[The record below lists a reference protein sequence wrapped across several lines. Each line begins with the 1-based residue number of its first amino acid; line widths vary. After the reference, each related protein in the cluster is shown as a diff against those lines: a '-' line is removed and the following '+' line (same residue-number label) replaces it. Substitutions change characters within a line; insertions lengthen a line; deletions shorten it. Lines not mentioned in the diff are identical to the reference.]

1 MVAVFGTVLLWARAP
16 FAAMNFYAED
26 GSIFYTDAITIG
38 FVDSLR
44 NQMAGYYHFVPR
56 VIGSVTALGPVSVAA
71 LVNYLL
77 VVMVVAWISSTIY
90 LSSVTTLKRPC
101 ARLVLAMGITLLPI
115 VGFESIANS
124 TNLHFL
130 LLCGSSVV
138 LLGRQSTCWQRING
152 TVLVVAT
159 GLSTPLLVSLLP
171 LVVMRSWYNY
181 RESGRL
187 GSTVIVG
194 WIIGV
199 AGQLSFVFLLS
210 GVSRELGDNRSLQRT
225 IFLFL
230 DRVIGYNYIPFWPRI
245 SSEDYSGSVSTLL
258 VGRAFGCLLVV
269 ALIAF
274 LQYGAARTGPFSTE
288 SYRVVAMVLI
298 TLVGGAFW
306 LAAGMLFST
315 EPRYAVFSAFCIG
328 WSVLIAAELVSRA
341 SEGRGLVT
349 PRQRSVGVVVLIL
362 AIYSTHWT
370 PSELRRSG
378 PTWSDGLRVA
388 EEICATSDNS
398 TAAVRVLPL
407 TAVWEVE
414 LPCNQ
419 LES

>member
-1 MVAVFGTVLLWARAP
+1 MAVFGTVLLWARAP
-16 FAAMNFYAED
+16 FAAINFYAED
-26 GSIFYTDAITIG
+26 GSRFYHDAITID

-44 NQMAGYYHFVPR
+44 KPMAGYYHLVPR
-56 VIGSVTALGPVSVAA
+56 VIGSVTALGPVSTAA

-90 LSSVTTLKRPC
+90 VSSVTTLKRPS

-124 TNLHFL
+124 ANLHFL

-138 LLGRQSTCWQRING
+138 LLGQQSTRWQRING

-171 LVVMRSWYNY
+171 LVVMRSWYNH
-181 RESGRL
+181 RESDRP
-187 GSTVIVG
+187 GSPVIVG
-194 WIIGV
+194 WMLGV
-199 AGQLSFVFLLS
+199 AGQLFFVFLAS
-210 GVSRELGDNRSLQRT
+210 EASRELGDNRSLQKT
-225 IFLFL
+225 VFLFL
-230 DRVIGYNYIPFWPRI
+230 DRVVGYNYIPFWPRI
-245 SSEDYSGSVSTLL
+245 SGESYSGSVSTLL
-258 VGRAFGCLLVV
+258 VGRAFVGLLVV

-274 LQYGAARTGPFSTE
+274 LLYWAARTGFRSTE
-288 SYRVVAMVLI
+288 PYRVVAMVLV

-306 LAAGMLFST
+306 LSAGMLFST
-315 EPRYAVFSAFCIG
+315 EPRYAVFPAFCIG
-328 WSVLIAAELVSRA
+328 WSLLIATELVSRA
-341 SEGRGLVT
+341 GEGHGLVT

-388 EEICATSDNS
+388 EEICATTDNS
-398 TAAVRVLPL
+398 TAAIRLLPL
-407 TAVWEVE
+407 NAIWEVE
-414 LPCNQ
+414 LPCDR

>member
-1 MVAVFGTVLLWARAP
+1 MLWARAP

-26 GSIFYTDAITIG
+26 GSRFYYDAITIG

-44 NQMAGYYHFVPR
+44 KPLAGYYHFIPR

-77 VVMVVAWISSTIY
+77 VVVIVAWISSTIY
-90 LSSVTTLKRPC
+90 LSSVTTIKRPC

-138 LLGRQSTCWQRING
+138 LLGRQSTRWQRING

-171 LVVMRSWYNY
+171 LVAMRSWQNH

-187 GSTVIVG
+187 GSAVITG

-199 AGQLSFVFLLS
+199 AGQLFLVAFFTE
-210 GVSRELGDNRSLQRT
+210 VSRELGDNRSIQKT
-225 IFLFL
+225 IFLFF
-230 DRVIGYNYIPFWPRI
+230 DRVVGYNYIPFWPGI
-245 SSEDYSGSVSTLL
+245 SGESYSGSVSTLL
-258 VGRAFGCLLVV
+258 VGRLLVCLSV
-269 ALIAF
+269 SALIALLLF
-274 LQYGAARTGPFSTE
+274 RSARTGFRSAE
-288 SYRVVAMVLI
+288 SYRVAAMVLV

-306 LAAGMLFST
+306 LSAGMLFST
-315 EPRYAVFSAFCIG
+315 EPRYSVFPAFCIG
-328 WSVLIAAELVSRA
+328 WSLLIAAELVSRA
-341 SEGRGLVT
+341 REGPGLGII
-349 PRQRSVGVVVLIL
+349 RQRSVAVAVVLIL
-362 AIYSTHWT
+362 ATYSTHWA

-388 EEICATSDNS
+388 EELCATTDRS

-407 TAVWEVE
+407 NSDWEVE
-414 LPCNQ
+414 LSCDQ

>member
-1 MVAVFGTVLLWARAP
+1 
-16 FAAMNFYAED
+16 
-26 GSIFYTDAITIG
+26 
-38 FVDSLR
+38 
-44 NQMAGYYHFVPR
+44 MAGYYHLVPR
-56 VIGSVTALGPVSVAA
+56 VIGSVTALSPVSTAA

-90 LSSVTTLKRPC
+90 VSSVTTLKCPST
-101 ARLVLAMGITLLPI
+101 RLVLAMGITLLPI

-138 LLGRQSTCWQRING
+138 LLGQQSTRWQRING

-159 GLSTPLLVSLLP
+159 GFSSPLLVSLLP
-171 LVVMRSWYNY
+171 LVVVRSWYNN
-181 RESGRL
+181 REFDRL
-187 GSTVIVG
+187 GSPVIVG
-194 WIIGV
+194 WMLGV
-199 AGQLSFVFLLS
+199 AGQLFFVFFAS
-210 GVSRELGDNRSLQRT
+210 EASRELGDNRSLQKT
-225 IFLFL
+225 VFLFL
-230 DRVIGYNYIPFWPRI
+230 DRVVGYNYIPFWPRI
-245 SSEDYSGSVSTLL
+245 SGESYSGSVSTLL
-258 VGRAFGCLLVV
+258 VGRAFVGLLVV

-274 LQYGAARTGPFSTE
+274 LLYWAARTGFRSTE
-288 SYRVVAMVLI
+288 PYRVVAMVLV

-306 LAAGMLFST
+306 LSAGMLFST
-315 EPRYAVFSAFCIG
+315 EPRYAVFPAFCIG
-328 WSVLIAAELVSRA
+328 WSLLIATELVSRA
-341 SEGRGLVT
+341 GEGHGLVT

-388 EEICATSDNS
+388 EEICATTDNS
-398 TAAVRVLPL
+398 TAAIRLLPL
-407 TAVWEVE
+407 SAIWEVE
-414 LPCNQ
+414 LPCDR

>member
-1 MVAVFGTVLLWARAP
+1 VAVFGTVLLWARAP
-16 FAAMNFYAED
+16 FAAINFYAED
-26 GSIFYTDAITIG
+26 GSRFYHDAITID

-44 NQMAGYYHFVPR
+44 KPIAGYYHLVPR
-56 VIGSVTALGPVSVAA
+56 VIGSVTALGPVSTAA

-90 LSSVTTLKRPC
+90 VSSVTTLKRPS

-138 LLGRQSTCWQRING
+138 LLGQQSTRWQRING

-171 LVVMRSWYNY
+171 LVVMRSWYNH
-181 RESGRL
+181 RESDRP
-187 GSTVIVG
+187 GSPVIVG
-194 WIIGV
+194 WMLGV
-199 AGQLSFVFLLS
+199 AGQLFFVFLAS
-210 GVSRELGDNRSLQRT
+210 EASRELGDNRSLQKT
-225 IFLFL
+225 VFLFL
-230 DRVIGYNYIPFWPRI
+230 DRVVGYNYIPFWPRI
-245 SSEDYSGSVSTLL
+245 SGESYSGSVSTLL
-258 VGRAFGCLLVV
+258 VGRAFVGLVVV

-274 LQYGAARTGPFSTE
+274 LLYWAARTGFRSTE
-288 SYRVVAMVLI
+288 PYRVVAMVLV

-306 LAAGMLFST
+306 LSAGMLFST
-315 EPRYAVFSAFCIG
+315 EPRYAVFPAFCIG
-328 WSVLIAAELVSRA
+328 WSLLIATELVSRA
-341 SEGRGLVT
+341 GEGHGLVT

-388 EEICATSDNS
+388 EEICATTDNS
-398 TAAVRVLPL
+398 TAAIRLLPL
-407 TAVWEVE
+407 SAIWEVE
-414 LPCNQ
+414 LPCDR

>member
-1 MVAVFGTVLLWARAP
+1 VAVFGTVLLWARAP
-16 FAAMNFYAED
+16 FAAKNFYAED
-26 GSIFYTDAITIG
+26 GSRFYHDAITID

-44 NQMAGYYHFVPR
+44 KPMAGYYHLVPR
-56 VIGSVTALGPVSVAA
+56 VIGSVTALGPVSTAA

-90 LSSVTTLKRPC
+90 VSSVTTLKRPS

-138 LLGRQSTCWQRING
+138 LLGQQSTRWQRING

-171 LVVMRSWYNY
+171 LVVMRSWYNH
-181 RESGRL
+181 RESDRP
-187 GSTVIVG
+187 GSPVIVG
-194 WIIGV
+194 WMLGV
-199 AGQLSFVFLLS
+199 AGQLFFVFLAS
-210 GVSRELGDNRSLQRT
+210 EASRELGDNRSLQKT
-225 IFLFL
+225 VFLFL
-230 DRVIGYNYIPFWPRI
+230 DRVVGYNYIPFWPRI
-245 SSEDYSGSVSTLL
+245 SGESYSGSVSTLL
-258 VGRAFGCLLVV
+258 VGRAFVGLLVV

-274 LQYGAARTGPFSTE
+274 LLYWAARTGFRSTE
-288 SYRVVAMVLI
+288 PYRVVAMVLV

-306 LAAGMLFST
+306 LSAGMLFST
-315 EPRYAVFSAFCIG
+315 EPRYAVFPAFCIG
-328 WSVLIAAELVSRA
+328 WSLLIATELVSRA
-341 SEGRGLVT
+341 GEGHGLVT

-388 EEICATSDNS
+388 EEICATTDNS
-398 TAAVRVLPL
+398 TAAIRLLPL
-407 TAVWEVE
+407 SAIWEVE
-414 LPCNQ
+414 LPCDR